1 MAHTPTAAPVASM
14 SGILWPMMNSL
25 EESDTRADRA
35 FAITRLFTFV
45 ALLRLGGVAS
55 IKLKGE
61 LVADDRLV
69 SPRER
74 AISMDRLAYCISSW
88 KLPPS
93 LPMPMDRVAA
103 RRWN

>member
-45 ALLRLGGVAS
+45 RFS
-55 IKLKGE
+55 
-61 LVADDRLV
+61 V
-69 SPRER
+69 SVE
-74 AISMDRLAYCISSW
+74 W
-88 KLPPS
+88 PP
-93 LPMPMDRVAA
+93 
-103 RRWN
+103 